1 MAEKRN
7 YMPQS
12 TAGLLRYTDEDGAGI
27 KIKPIHVIVVGIA
40 FGLAVVVLHFII

>member
-1 MAEKRN
+1 MAEKKN

-27 KIKPIHVIVVGIA
+27 KIKPIHVI
-40 FGLAVVVLHFII
+40 AVSIMFALVIVVLNFI